1 MRVALLTEGARPHPD
16 RGAGAWCDRL
26 AEGLPEHE
34 FELYLLTGP
43 EGLGAVAR
51 LSPAW
56 RDARDLALWG
66 RPPRGRA
73 PGAPRRRQYARAYEE
88 LVRALVLPGER
99 AGFGAGLYRLAALA
113 REDGGTLPAFLA
125 SAHAQRVLERTW
137 RLPGAATS
145 AGQPLVRDVLVA
157 ADLLEQCLRPLS
169 APWYG
174 AGPGGLGG
182 ADLCHV
188 VGAGPAALPAL
199 VARHLHGVP
208 FVVTEHGLHLREQY
222 LGFPPRA
229 EGRAGAERVG
239 PSCPLTGK
247 EGERRARDE
256 HRSDD
261 RRHRVRAPGGERASH
276 PPRAEGRAG
285 AESEERRA
293 RDERRS
299 DDRRHRVRAPGGERA
314 SHEAPYLP
322 QPSAGGTPTPVRA
335 LLLSFFRA
343 LTEETYRQAAILTPG
358 SAHDQQWQRRCGA
371 DQARTRVVYE
381 GTPAVDRPAAGPE
394 PARPTLVWAGALEP
408 GRDTELMLHAF
419 ARVRAELPAARLVVH
434 GEEAAPGYLAHC
446 VAVAQRLGVS
456 RAVDFAGRPGSLA
469 EAWQGGTV
477 AVFSALSQRNPR
489 LLADA
494 MLSGRAV
501 VSTDVG
507 VAREVVGPTGLLVP
521 ARDPRALAGA
531 CLALLRDEERR
542 SRLGLAG
549 RLRAQE
555 RFAVEPV
562 IGAFREIYLELV
574 SQYPAFPGGG
584 GAGQG
589 GRAPRPFARPAE
601 YWLTDGPRGRD
612 ERDDRSERGDRD
624 DARADGNDGSGG
636 ARPPADDGLR
646 PDASA
651 PGPRRRGG
659 QFAALSA
666 LADTP
671 TGRSGPEPTRSAGQ
685 ALAEAV

>member
-1 MRVALLTEGARPHPD
+1 MRVALLTEGARPHPE

-26 AEGLPEHE
+26 AEGLPEHD
-34 FELYLLTGP
+34 FELYLLTGAA
-43 EGLGAVAR
+43 GLGSAAR

-56 RDARDLALWG
+56 QGAHDLALWG
-66 RPPRGRA
+66 RRPRGRA
-73 PGAPRRRQYARAYEE
+73 PGTLRRRRYAWAYEE

-113 REDGGTLPAFLA
+113 REDEGTLAAFLG
-125 SAHAQRVLERTW
+125 SAHARRVLERTW
-137 RLPGAATS
+137 RLPGADTS

-174 AGPGGLGG
+174 TGPGGLGG

-188 VGAGPAALPAL
+188 VGGGPAALPAL

-229 EGRAGAERVG
+229 EGG
-239 PSCPLTGK
+239 
-247 EGERRARDE
+247 
-256 HRSDD
+256 
-261 RRHRVRAPGGERASH
+261 
-276 PPRAEGRAG
+276 AG
-285 AESEERRA
+285 AESEERQA
-293 RDERRS
+293 RDECRS

-358 SAHDQQWQRRCGA
+358 SVHDQQWQRRCGA
-371 DQARTRVVYE
+371 DPARTRVVYE

-394 PARPTLVWAGALEP
+394 PERPTLVWAGALEP
-408 GRDTELMLHAF
+408 GRDTELVLHAF

-434 GEEAAPGYLAHC
+434 GQETAPGYLAHC
-446 VAVAQRLGVS
+446 AAVAERLGVAV
-456 RAVDFAGRPGSLA
+456 AVDFAGRPGSLA
-469 EAWQGGTV
+469 AAWQGGTV
-477 AVFSALSQRNPR
+477 VVFSALSQRSPR

-521 ARDPRALAGA
+521 ARDPRALAGV

-574 SQYPAFPGGG
+574 SQYPAFPEGGG
-584 GAGQG
+584 VGEGNG
-589 GRAPRPFARPAE
+589 APRPFARPAE
-601 YWLTDGPRGRD
+601 YWLADGARGRD
-612 ERDDRSERGDRD
+612 DRDSRDGRDDREASAGPAD
-624 DARADGNDGSGG
+624 RADPADPEPGGGG
-636 ARPPADDGLR
+636 AGAPESGRGQLAVVPA
-646 PDASA
+646 
-651 PGPRRRGG
+651 
-659 QFAALSA
+659 AAEE
-666 LADTP
+666 
-671 TGRSGPEPTRSAGQ
+671 RPEPAGP
-685 ALAEAV
+685 AGPSVLAEAV

>member
-26 AEGLPEHE
+26 AEGLPEHD
-34 FELYLLTGP
+34 FELYLLTGAA
-43 EGLGAVAR
+43 GLGSAAR

-56 RDARDLALWG
+56 QGAHDLALWG
-66 RPPRGRA
+66 RRPRGRA
-73 PGAPRRRQYARAYEE
+73 PGTLRRRRYARAYEE

-113 REDGGTLPAFLA
+113 REDEGTLPAFLG
-125 SAHAQRVLERTW
+125 SAHARRVLERTW
-137 RLPGAATS
+137 RLPGADTS
-145 AGQPLVRDVLVA
+145 AGQPLVRDVLGA

-174 AGPGGLGG
+174 TGPGGLGG

-188 VGAGPAALPAL
+188 VGGGPAALPAL

-229 EGRAGAERVG
+229 EGGAGAE
-239 PSCPLTGK
+239 S
-247 EGERRARDE
+247 EERQARDE
-256 HRSDD
+256 CRSDD
-261 RRHRVRAPGGERASH
+261 RRHRVRAPGGV
-276 PPRAEGRAG
+276 RAG
-285 AESEERRA
+285 
-293 RDERRS
+293 
-299 DDRRHRVRAPGGERA
+299 
-314 SHEAPYLP
+314 HEAPYLP
-322 QPSAGGTPTPVRA
+322 RPSAGGTPTPVRA

-371 DQARTRVVYE
+371 DPARPRVVYE

-394 PARPTLVWAGALEP
+394 PERPTLVWAGALEP
-408 GRDTELMLHAF
+408 GRDTELVLHAF
-419 ARVRAELPAARLVVH
+419 ARIRAELPAARLVVY
-434 GEEAAPGYLAHC
+434 GQETAPGYLAHC
-446 VAVAQRLGVS
+446 AAVAERLGVAV
-456 RAVDFAGRPGSLA
+456 AVDFAGRPGSLA

-477 AVFSALSQRNPR
+477 VVFSALSQRSPR

-531 CLALLRDEERR
+531 CLALLCDEERR

-574 SQYPAFPGGG
+574 SQYPAFPEGG
-584 GAGQG
+584 GAGEG
-589 GRAPRPFARPAE
+589 NRAPRPFARPAE
-601 YWLTDGPRGRD
+601 YWLADGARGRD
-612 ERDDRSERGDRD
+612 DRDSRDDRQASAGPAD
-624 DARADGNDGSGG
+624 RADPADPESGG
-636 ARPPADDGLR
+636 GGAGAPESGRGQLAVVPA
-646 PDASA
+646 
-651 PGPRRRGG
+651 
-659 QFAALSA
+659 AAEE
-666 LADTP
+666 
-671 TGRSGPEPTRSAGQ
+671 RPEPAGP
-685 ALAEAV
+685 AGPSVLAEAV